1 MPRHVGGRDL
11 GSLATLFLFGVGVG
25 VPLWLSSAAGAI
37 GIPSNDDWVYMRAA
51 ETLFHTAT
59 IEMPGH
65 TAASIGRLVMVQPIL
80 WLSGGGDPWAF
91 TAFGLIMALIG
102 IASTYLLARRF
113 VGTSAAIMVSVLVL
127 AFPGFAREAASF
139 MTDVPMYAL
148 VMLSLLLGTRWLQG
162 DGTRG
167 TLILWPPSWP
177 VSLR

>member
-11 GSLATLFLFGVGVG
+11 GSLATLFLFGVG

-148 VMLSLLLGTRWLQG
+148 VMRSLLLGTRWLQG